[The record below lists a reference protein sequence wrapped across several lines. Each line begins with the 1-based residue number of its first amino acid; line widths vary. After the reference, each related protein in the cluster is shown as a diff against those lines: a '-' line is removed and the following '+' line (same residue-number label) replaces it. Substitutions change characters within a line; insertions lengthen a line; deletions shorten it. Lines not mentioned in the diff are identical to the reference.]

1 MCARMRKVRLLVLLG
16 ALLLKVSL
24 SLGGIRGAHVWTK
37 KKILINSKKRS
48 QNTHNKRVGLYIP
61 RDIFFLNI
69 THEGRRRRRSSSV
82 FFRGGFFHEFLV
94 WARHTRFIGLP
105 FVAKKGAFS
114 ISFVDTQQ

>member
-1 MCARMRKVRLLVLLG
+1 MCSNAKSEAFGVARRAFGKGLPFARGYV
-16 ALLLKVSL
+16 
-24 SLGGIRGAHVWTK
+24 RGAHVWTK

-69 THEGRRRRRSSSV
+69 THEGRRRRSSSV

>member
-1 MCARMRKVRLLVLLG
+1 MCSNAKSEAFGVARRAFAKGLPFARWDTGSARLDE
-16 ALLLKVSL
+16 KKDTHQFKEEVS
-24 SLGGIRGAHVWTK
+24 K
-37 KKILINSKKRS
+37 
-48 QNTHNKRVGLYIP
+48 QHNKRVGLYIP